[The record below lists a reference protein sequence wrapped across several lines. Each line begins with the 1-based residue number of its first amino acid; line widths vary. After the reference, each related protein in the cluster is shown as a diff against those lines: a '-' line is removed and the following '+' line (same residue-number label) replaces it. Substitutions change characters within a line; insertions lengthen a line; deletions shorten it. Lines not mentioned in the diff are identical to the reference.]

1 VKEENPGRSAARAS
15 AAGETPERSTV
26 SSENATTTGSAV
38 PAGAVGGP
46 LPRRLAPPRLRLV
59 DRQRILPLMTLD
71 QLIEADHPA
80 RDVWRFV
87 EGLDLSLLY
96 DRVRSRVNTPGRPAT
111 DPRVFVALWLYAIL
125 YGVIS
130 ARRLE
135 ELSIHHNAFR
145 WLRGGVPLN
154 HHMLSD
160 FLVEHLDF
168 LEKLFTH
175 SVAVLQCEG
184 LVNLDRVGQDG
195 VRVRASAGSASFRR
209 EETLQRLL
217 QQTQAQ
223 VDKLQQ
229 QTQAEAETVAEQD
242 DSAEQTESDQS
253 EPPSA
258 RKQGARKR
266 AAEERLERVQHAL
279 GRIPEMAAKKD
290 EKDKKEARVSTTDAE
305 ATVMKM
311 GDGGYRPAYNIQYST
326 TCDNK
331 VIVGVEV
338 ATIGSDQGQ
347 LPPMLDQIEERF
359 ESRPSEALVDGG
371 FANHKD
377 IEKVQSGEGE
387 KKGSKVYAPVA
398 KPKKE
403 GVDRHAPHAGD
414 SEQVAEWRQRM
425 GTDEAKEIY
434 KQRAATA
441 ELVNAQARNRGLI
454 RLLVR
459 GVQKVKA
466 VALWFA
472 TAHNLARAFAL
483 IPPQSAAA
491 TDATP
496 ALSFVPVI

>member
-1 VKEENPGRSAARAS
+1 
-15 AAGETPERSTV
+15 
-26 SSENATTTGSAV
+26 
-38 PAGAVGGP
+38 
-46 LPRRLAPPRLRLV
+46 
-59 DRQRILPLMTLD
+59 MTLD
-71 QLIEADHPA
+71 QLIEPDHPA
-80 RDVWRFV
+80 RAVWQFV
-87 EGLDLSLLY
+87 EGFDLSLLY
-96 DRVRSRVNTPGRPAT
+96 DRVRSRQNTPGRPAS

-125 YGVIS
+125 YDVIS

-135 ELSIHHNAFR
+135 ELSSHHNAFR

-168 LEKLFTH
+168 LEEVFTH
-175 SVAVLQCEG
+175 SVAVLQREG

-195 VRVRASAGSASFRR
+195 VRVRASAGAASFRR
-209 EETLQRLL
+209 EQTLQRLL

-223 VDKLQQ
+223 FDELRR
-229 QTQAEAETVAEQD
+229 QTQAKVQTVAEPD
-242 DSAEQTESDQS
+242 HTAEPTESGSQAES
-253 EPPSA
+253 PSA
-258 RKQGARKR
+258 RKQGAQKR
-266 AAEERLERVQHAL
+266 AAKERLERVQHAL
-279 GRIPEMAAKKD
+279 ERLPEMAAKKD
-290 EKDKKEARVSTTDAE
+290 DKDKDEARVSTTDAE

-347 LPPMLDQIEERF
+347 LPPMLDQIEDRF
-359 ESRPSEALVDGG
+359 ENRPKEALVDGG
-371 FANHKD
+371 FANLKD
-377 IEKVQSGEGE
+377 IEKVQAGEGE
-387 KKGSKVYAPVA
+387 KKGCKVYAPVA

-414 SEQVAEWRQRM
+414 SAQVAEWRQRM
-425 GTDEAKEIY
+425 GTDAAKEIY
-434 KQRAATA
+434 KERAATA
-441 ELVNAQARNRGLI
+441 ELVNAQARKRGLI

-472 TAHNLARAFAL
+472 TAHNMARVFAL
-483 IPPQSAAA
+483 IPPRPAAA
-491 TDATP
+491 TGATP
-496 ALSFVPVI
+496 GLSFLPAI

>member
-1 VKEENPGRSAARAS
+1 MQIDVH
-15 AAGETPERSTV
+15 
-26 SSENATTTGSAV
+26 
-38 PAGAVGGP
+38 GP
-46 LPRRLAPPRLRLV
+46 LAPPRLRLV

-96 DRVRSRVNTPGRPAT
+96 DRVRSRVNAPGRPAT
-111 DPRVFVALWLYAIL
+111 DPRAFVALWLYAIL

-135 ELSIHHNAFR
+135 ELSVRHNAFR

-175 SVAVLQCEG
+175 SVAVLQREG
-184 LVNLDRVGQDG
+184 LVNLGRVGQDG
-195 VRVRASAGSASFRR
+195 VRVRASAGAASFRR

-223 VDKLQQ
+223 VDKLQR
-229 QTQAEAETVAEQD
+229 QTRAGAETVAGQD
-242 DSAEQTESDQS
+242 DSAEQTGADSQT

-258 RKQGARKR
+258 RKHAARKR
-266 AAEERLERVQHAL
+266 AAKGRLERARRAL
-279 GRIPEMAAKKD
+279 ARLPEMAAKKD
-290 EKDKKEARVSTTDAE
+290 DKDKGEARVSTTDAA

-311 GDGGYRPAYNIQYST
+311 ADGGYRPAYNTQYST

-347 LPPMLDQIEERF
+347 LPPMLDQIEGRF
-359 ESRPSEALVDGG
+359 ESRPTEALVDGG

-377 IEKVQSGEGE
+377 IEKAQSGEGE
-387 KKGSKVYAPVA
+387 KKGCKVYAPVA

-414 SEQVAEWRQRM
+414 SEQVAEWRRRM

-434 KQRAATA
+434 KERAATA
-441 ELVNAQARNRGLI
+441 ELVNGQARNRGLI

-483 IPPQSAAA
+483 IPPQSAVA
-491 TDATP
+491 TDVTP
-496 ALSFVPVI
+496 VLSFVPVI